1 MPSTPV
7 SPGRAPSSL
16 RTQITIGYTAALAL
30 PLIVFAFLC
39 YVTFSRAL
47 VTRSDAFIGDAL
59 SVFVR
64 EVAAE
69 RMQARSSLDAIH
81 TTLNEV
87 RFRDVRV
94 LVRNSA
100 GVVVAST
107 AETDAGLGGDGDR
120 VLTALSGADANAD
133 TLPRSIPAP
142 DGGVRVLTRPVM
154 LGNERF
160 LVSGA
165 YPLRDLAAVLS
176 QIRTLFIVAIP
187 LLLLIAALG
196 AYLLAQRSLAPVA
209 AMATRAEEITAQNLD
224 QRLPVGGGAELMGL
238 ARVFNELLDR
248 VEGALEQQRRF
259 MADASHEMRTPT
271 ATLRA
276 EAEVTLAREHR
287 TEAEYRESVHVMLQS
302 GQRLARLV
310 DDLFLLA
317 RADAGHL
324 ALRAEPVYLEELV
337 HDAVRAVVQVGERR
351 GVSVELRHMTQA
363 PFHGDRALLDR
374 LLLNL
379 LDNAIKYS
387 PAGSTVEVVMGE
399 VPGAHIVAVIDHGS
413 GISPNAQARIFDRF
427 YRSDAARVRTA
438 GSMTD
443 GAGLGLAI
451 ARRIAVAHGG
461 TLELAVSRPGLTE
474 FRLTLPSAAAAAA
487 AATTAYDE

>member
-1 MPSTPV
+1 MIPSPV
-7 SPGRAPSSL
+7 RRDRAPSSL
-16 RTQITIGYTAALAL
+16 RTQLTISYTVALAI
-30 PLIVFAFLC
+30 PLIGFAILC
-39 YVTFSRAL
+39 YLTFARAL
-47 VTRSDAFIGDAL
+47 VTRSDAFISDAL
-59 SVFVR
+59 NVFAR
-64 EVAAE
+64 EVGAE
-69 RMQARSSLDAIH
+69 RMQAGSARDALR

-94 LVRNSA
+94 LVRTST
-100 GVVVAST
+100 GVVVAAA
-107 AETDAGLGGDGDR
+107 AESDAGLGGDGDP
-120 VLTALSGADANAD
+120 VLMALGDAKTIDD
-133 TLPRSIPAP
+133 TLPRTIPAP
-142 DGGVRVLTRPVM
+142 TGALRVVTRSVM
-154 LGNERF
+154 LGDERF
-160 LVSGA
+160 VVSGA
-165 YPLRDLAAVLS
+165 YPLRDLEAVLA
-176 QIRTLFIVAIP
+176 QIRTLFVVAIP
-187 LLLLIAALG
+187 LLLLAAAVG

-238 ARVFNELLDR
+238 ARVFNALLDR

-276 EAEVTLAREHR
+276 EAEVTLARAHR
-287 TEAEYRESVHVMLQS
+287 TESEYRESVQVMLQA
-302 GQRLARLV
+302 GQRLGRLV

-324 ALRAEPVYLEELV
+324 ALRVEPVYLEEIV

-351 GVSVELRHMTQA
+351 GVTVELRQMTQA
-363 PFHGDRALLDR
+363 PFRGDHLLLDR

-387 PAGSTVEVVMGE
+387 PSGATVEVVMADA
-399 VPGAHIVAVIDHGS
+399 PGAHVIAVIDHGA
-413 GISPNAQARIFDRF
+413 GIAPDAQARIFDRF
-427 YRSDAARVRTA
+427 YRSDAARSRAA

-461 TLELAVSRPGLTE
+461 TLELVVSRPGLTE
-474 FRLTLPSAAAAAA
+474 FRLTLPSADREVAQKA
-487 AATTAYDE
+487 E